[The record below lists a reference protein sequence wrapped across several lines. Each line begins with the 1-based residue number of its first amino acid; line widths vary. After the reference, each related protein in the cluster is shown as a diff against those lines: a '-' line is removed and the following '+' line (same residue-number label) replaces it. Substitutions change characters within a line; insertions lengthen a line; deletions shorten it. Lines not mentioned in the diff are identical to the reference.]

1 MLLCV
6 CVCVRERERERE
18 RNWVQFRLNLILEVI
33 HFFVKGIEV
42 GGKNGQNRVWAQKN
56 ET

>member
-1 MLLCV
+1 MLVCV
-6 CVCVRERERERE
+6 CVCERERE

-42 GGKNGQNRVWAQKN
+42 GGKNGQNRVWAQKK
-56 ET
+56 